1 MTERYVIAYDVGTSG
16 VKAVLADTSGRV
28 VHSQSRT
35 YGLVTRPN
43 GWVEQRMDDI
53 LTAIGEATRELTSR
67 SGVAPASIE
76 GIGVTAQMFNLQP
89 VDRQGRPLVPMIS
102 WLDLRSTPQARA
114 LARGMPGDEQFR
126 QFGSSITA
134 KDIIP
139 KILWLRGRASRHL
152 APDGQASRLQ
162 GSGRHASHRRP
173 DHRPSGCIRDAAR
186 PSVVWRM
193 ERVGVRP
200 AGSTAFSGCP
210 ISPGHG
216 ASPGPFSRAG

>member
-1 MTERYVIAYDVGTSG
+1 MTGRYVIAYDVGTSG

-76 GIGVTAQMFNLQP
+76 GIGVTAQMLNLQP

-102 WLDLRSTPQARA
+102 WLDLRSTPQARE

-134 KDIIP
+134 GGHHSQDP
-139 KILWLRGRASRHL
+139 LAPGRASRHL

-162 GSGRHASHRRP
+162 GSGRMHLT
-173 DHRPSGCIRDAAR
+173 
-186 PSVVWRM
+186 
-193 ERVGVRP
+193 GVPIIDP
-200 AGSTAFSGCP
+200 AG
-210 ISPGHG
+210 
-216 ASPGPFSRAG
+216 ASAMRLVDPTCRAWNESACALLDLPLSSLPDIAPATEPRRGPSSRAG